1 MNNHLSLLISSH
13 RFPLNG
19 RVKLLT
25 QAPACLFILNRVHQ
39 DSDFREIALRG
50 FFIRSTFHLTQP

>member
-1 MNNHLSLLISSH
+1 MNKPLSLLISSH

-25 QAPACLFILNRVHQ
+25 QPSGCLFILNLSFFG
-39 DSDFREIALRG
+39 SDFREIALRG